1 MRRKEKQIS
10 LFMVMI
16 LVLSTFSFGIRTVKA
31 EDVNSTYIKNGGFES
46 DFWTDNSWTVEMEVW
61 DLVDIK
67 HFTYSDDP
75 WLTPDE
81 GEHAFKYWIDDTKA
95 AGTQVVTLKQS
106 IESLPAGTYELSL
119 KSMGGADKAA
129 GSVELFAGND
139 KATSVPTTGYDN
151 WGTVSLEFI
160 LEQDTSDFVIGANI
174 SGDPGAWGY
183 VDRFELKQG
192 STDTTRPV
200 DANIF
205 VKKVEGLSPEFIKGV
220 DISSIIS
227 LEESGVKFYSEKGE
241 EQDIFTTLKE
251 AGVNY
256 IRVRVWNNPFDSA
269 GKGYGGGNNDLDTA
283 IAIGKRATENEMRLL
298 VDFHYSDFWADPAK
312 QHTPKAW
319 ENLSFEDKKTELYE
333 YTKESLQEMIDQG
346 IDIGMV
352 QIGNETNGQFVGE
365 SDWTKMSEL
374 FNAGSRA
381 VREIDENILVALHF
395 TNPEASGRY
404 DSYAQELEQNE
415 VDYDV
420 FASSYY
426 PFWHGT
432 LSNLTSVLKQVADTY
447 GKKVMVAE
455 TSYTYTEQDGDG
467 HGNTAPGSGQT
478 LNYSIT
484 PQGQANSVRDVIQ
497 AVANVGKAGIGV
509 FYWEPAWLPVGPKES
524 LEQNKIKWEEHGSGW
539 ASSYSKE
546 YDPDDA
552 GKWYGGSA
560 VDNQALFD
568 FGGHPLPSLNV
579 FKYVDTGAVAPVA
592 IDEIKNVAVTAIAGE
607 EVTLPTVVNVT
618 YNDGST
624 GTISVVWNQAEL
636 DQAVSKGAGS
646 YVISGMAEG
655 ERTVKAVL
663 VIKKENYALNAGFEN
678 SDRSMW
684 KITYGEGSEPHT
696 NYQNKV
702 TDAKSG
708 NYSLHFYSAEA
719 VDFKVEQTISGLTPG
734 SYQLSMFI
742 QGGDASSSDMNLYA
756 VTGGKEVKVKTSVD
770 GWTQWKNPEIQNI
783 LVTDGTITIG
793 ASIKASGGAWG
804 TIDDFYLNYVKGE
817 ESSPD
822 SGAGTIPGN
831 TGGGQSQP
839 EIPVNPV
846 PTPEDTPP
854 LTETQPKVHQPYM
867 KGYSNGTFRP
877 DQAMTRAEMAAV
889 LSRVHAGQKETVQ
902 TIKYTDMSDFGWA
915 ANEIQQAT
923 TAGLMTGY
931 KDGTFRPNK
940 LITRAEMAA
949 IVARWMDLS
958 GDPSSPFTDTEGHW
972 SAQNIAQVQKAG
984 YMKGM
989 PDRSFRPDQY
999 VSRAEAVT
1007 LINRVLKRG
1016 PLSGSSASSWSDVS
1030 LSHWALKDIEEA
1042 TVSHSYSISED
1053 GKEIKE

>member
-10 LFMVMI
+10 FFMVLI
-16 LVLSTFSFGIRTVKA
+16 LVLSTFSFNIGTVKA

-46 DFWTDNSWTVEMEVW
+46 DFWTDNSWTVETEVW

-67 HFTYSDDP
+67 HFAYSTDP

-81 GEHAFKYWIDDTKA
+81 GEHAFKYWIDDTKVA
-95 AGTQVVTLKQS
+95 DTQVFTLKQA
-106 IESLPAGTYELSL
+106 IPNLPAGTYELSV

-129 GSVELFAGND
+129 GSIELFAGND
-139 KATSVPTTGYDN
+139 KAAAVATTGYDN
-151 WGTVSLEFI
+151 WGTASLEFI
-160 LEQDTSDFVIGANI
+160 LEQDTSDLVIGANI
-174 SGDPGAWGY
+174 SGAPGAWGY
-183 VDRFELKQG
+183 VDRFELKQV

-227 LEESGVKFYSEKGE
+227 LEKSGVKFYSEDGK

-269 GKGYGGGNNDLDTA
+269 GKGYGGGNNDLQTA
-283 IAIGKRATENEMRLL
+283 IAIGKRATQNDMKLL

-319 ENLSFEDKKTELYE
+319 ENLSFEEKKTELYE

-365 SDWTKMSEL
+365 SDWTKMGEL

-381 VREIDENILVALHF
+381 VREINRNILVALHF
-395 TNPEASGRY
+395 TNPETAGRY
-404 DSYAQELEQNE
+404 DSYAQKLQQNE

-447 GKKVMVAE
+447 HKKVMVAE

-497 AVANVGKAGIGV
+497 AVADIGEAGIGV
-509 FYWEPAWLPVGPKES
+509 FYWEPAWLPVGSKEN
-524 LEQNKIKWEEHGSGW
+524 LDQNKMLWEEHGSGW

-579 FKYVDTGAVAPVA
+579 FKFVDTGAVAPLA
-592 IDEIKNVAVTAIAGE
+592 IDEIKNVSVTAIAGE

-624 GTISVVWNQAEL
+624 GTISVVWNQTEL

-655 ERTVKAVL
+655 ERTVKAAL
-663 VIKKENYALNAGFEN
+663 EIKKENYALNAGFEN
-678 SDRSMW
+678 NDRSMW
-684 KITYGEGSEPHT
+684 KITYGDGSEPHT
-696 NYQNKV
+696 NYQDKV

-719 VDFKVEQTISGLTPG
+719 VDFRVEQTISGLTPG
-734 SYQLSMFI
+734 YYQLSMFI

-756 VTGGKEVKVKTSVD
+756 VSGGKEMKVKTSVD

-804 TIDDFYLNYVKGE
+804 TIDDFYLSYVKGV

-822 SGAGTIPGN
+822 SGAGTNPGN
-831 TGGGQSQP
+831 QGGGQSQP
-839 EIPVNPV
+839 EVPVTPV

-867 KGYSNGTFRP
+867 KGYPNGTFRP
-877 DQAMTRAEMAAV
+877 DQAMTRAEFAAV
-889 LSRVHAGQKETVQ
+889 LSRIYEEQKETVQ

-915 ANEIQQAT
+915 ANEIQQVT
-923 TAGLMTGY
+923 SAGLMTGY

-940 LITRAEMAA
+940 FITRAEMAA

-958 GDPSSPFTDTEGHW
+958 GDSTSSFTDTKGHW
-972 SAQNIAQVQKAG
+972 SAQNIALVQKAG

-989 PDRSFRPDQY
+989 PDGSFRPDQY

-1016 PLSGSSASSWSDVS
+1016 PLSGSPASSWSDVS
-1030 LSHWALKDIEEA
+1030 MSHWASQDIEEA
-1042 TVSHSYSISED
+1042 TVSHSYSILED
-1053 GKEIKE
+1053 GKEVKE

>member
-1 MRRKEKQIS
+1 
-10 LFMVMI
+10 MVLI
-16 LVLSTFSFGIRTVKA
+16 LALSSFSFNMGTAKA
-31 EDVNSTYIKNGGFES
+31 ADVNNSYIENGGFKS
-46 DFWTDNSWTVEMEVW
+46 DFWTDKSWTVETELW
-61 DLVDIK
+61 DQVDIK
-67 HFTYSDDP
+67 RFAYADDSSIKAEE
-75 WLTPDE
+75 E
-81 GEHAFKYWIDDTKA
+81 GHAFKYWIKA
-95 AGTQVVTLKQS
+95 EAPNTQHVTLKQS
-106 IESLPAGTYELSL
+106 IESLPAGTYELSV
-119 KSMGGADKAA
+119 KSMGGADKEA

-139 KATSVPTTGYDN
+139 KAAAADTSGYN
-151 WGTVSLEFI
+151 TWGTASLKFV
-160 LEQDTSDFVIGANI
+160 LEQDASDLVIGANI
-174 SGDPGAWGY
+174 SGAPGAWGY
-183 VDRFELKQG
+183 IDRFELKQV

-200 DANIF
+200 EADIF

-220 DISSIIS
+220 DNSSIIS
-227 LEESGVKFYSEKGE
+227 LENSGVKFYSEDGE

-256 IRVRVWNNPFDSA
+256 IRVRIWNNPFDSE

-283 IAIGKRATENEMRLL
+283 IAIGKRATENGMKLL

-319 ENLSFEDKKTELYE
+319 ANLNFDDKKTELYE
-333 YTKESLQEMIDQG
+333 YTKDSLQEMIDEG
-346 IDIGMV
+346 IKIGMV

-365 SDWTKMSEL
+365 TDWTKMSQL

-395 TNPEASGRY
+395 ANPEASGRY
-404 DSYAQELEQNE
+404 DSYAQHLKQNE

-455 TSYTYTEQDGDG
+455 TSYAYTKEDGDG

-484 PQGQANSVRDVIQ
+484 AQGQANSVRDVIQ
-497 AVANVGKAGIGV
+497 AVANVGEAGIGV

-524 LEQNKIKWEEHGSGW
+524 LEQNKIKWEQYGSGW

-552 GKWYGGSA
+552 GRWYGGSA

-568 FGGHPLPSLNV
+568 FDGHPLPSLNV

-592 IDEIKNVAVTAIAGE
+592 IDEVKNVSVTAIAGE
-607 EVTLPTVVNVT
+607 KITLPTVVNVT

-624 GTISVVWNQAEL
+624 GTLSVVWNQSELEQAE
-636 DQAVSKGAGS
+636 SKGAGS
-646 YVISGMAEG
+646 YAISGIAEG
-655 ERTVKAVL
+655 GRTVEAIL
-663 VIKKENYALNAGFEN
+663 EIKKENYASNAGFE
-678 SDRSMW
+678 SDNRSMW

-696 NYQNKV
+696 NYQDKI
-702 TDAKSG
+702 TDAKTG

-719 VDFKVEQTISGLTPG
+719 VDFRVEQTISGLKAG
-734 SYQLSMFI
+734 YYNLSMFI

-756 VTGGKEVKVKTSVD
+756 VSGGKEVKVSTDVG
-770 GWTQWKNPEIQNI
+770 GWTQWRNPEVQNI

-804 TIDDFYLNYVKGE
+804 TIDDFYLGYVKE
-817 ESSPD
+817 LESVPD
-822 SGAGTIPGN
+822 SGTGTMPESPG
-831 TGGGQSQP
+831 GEQSQP
-839 EIPVNPV
+839 EAPANPA

-854 LTETQPKVHQPYM
+854 PTDSQPNVHQPYM
-867 KGYSNGTFRP
+867 KGYPDGTFKP

-889 LSRVHAGQKETVQ
+889 LSRLQAGQEVTAQTVN
-902 TIKYTDMSDFGWA
+902 YTDDLGWA
-915 ANEIQQAT
+915 ANEIREVT
-923 TAGLMTGY
+923 STGLMKGY
-931 KDGTFRPNK
+931 RNGTFGPNK
-940 LITRAEMAA
+940 MITRAEMAA
-949 IVARWMDLS
+949 VVVRWMDLS
-958 GDPSSPFTDTEGHW
+958 GDFSSPFTDTKGHW
-972 SAQNIAQVQKAG
+972 SAENIALVQKAG

-989 PDRSFRPDQY
+989 PNGSFGPDQY
-999 VSRAEAVT
+999 LSRAEAVT

-1016 PLSGSSASSWSDVS
+1016 PMLGSSTSSWSDVS
-1030 LSHWALKDIEEA
+1030 LNHWASQDIEEA
-1042 TVSHSYSISED
+1042 TVSHNSTHDD
-1053 GKEIKE
+1053 GKEVKE

>member
-10 LFMVMI
+10 LFMVLI
-16 LVLSTFSFGIRTVKA
+16 LVLSTFSFNMGTAKA
-31 EDVNSTYIKNGGFES
+31 EDGNGTYIKNGGFES
-46 DFWTDNSWTVEMEVW
+46 DFWIDKSWTVETEVW
-61 DLVDIK
+61 DQVAID
-67 HFTYSDDP
+67 HFAYADNSSITVE
-75 WLTPDE
+75 E
-81 GEHAFKYWIDDTKA
+81 GEYAFKYWIDNTKA
-95 AGTQVVTLKQS
+95 TNTQLVTLKQS
-106 IESLPAGTYELSL
+106 IKSLPAGTYELSVR
-119 KSMGGADKAA
+119 SMGGTGEEA
-129 GSVELFAGND
+129 GKVELFAGNE
-139 KATSVPTTGYDN
+139 KAAADATTDYNN
-151 WGTVSLEFI
+151 WGTASLKFV
-160 LEQDTSDFVIGANI
+160 LEQDSSDLVIGANI
-174 SGDPGAWGY
+174 SGAPGAWGY
-183 VDRFELKQG
+183 IDRFELKQV

-227 LEESGVKFYSEKGE
+227 LEKSGVKFYSEDGE
-241 EQDIFTTLKE
+241 EQDIFTTLKD

-256 IRVRVWNNPFDSA
+256 IRVRVWNNPFDSD
-269 GKGYGGGNNDLDTA
+269 KNGYGGGNNDLDTA
-283 IAIGKRATENEMRLL
+283 IEIGKRATENEMKLL

-319 ENLSFEDKKTELYE
+319 EGLSFSEKKSELYKF
-333 YTKESLQEMIDQG
+333 TKASLQDMINQG

-374 FNAGSRA
+374 FNEGSRA
-381 VREIDENILVALHF
+381 VREIDKNILVALHF

-404 DSYAQELEQNE
+404 DSYAKELKQNE

-455 TSYTYTEQDGDG
+455 TSYTYTKEDGDG

-497 AVANVGKAGIGV
+497 AVADVGEAGIGV

-524 LEQNKIKWEEHGSGW
+524 LEQNKIKWEQYGSGW

-568 FGGHPLPSLNV
+568 FDGHPLPSLNV

-592 IDEIKNVAVTAIAGE
+592 IDEVKDVAVTAIAGE
-607 EVTLPTVVNVT
+607 KITLPTVVNVT

-624 GTISVVWNQAEL
+624 RTLSVVWNQSELEQAE
-636 DQAVSKGAGS
+636 SKGAGS
-646 YVISGMAEG
+646 YVISGTAEG
-655 ERTVKAVL
+655 GMTVKAIL
-663 VIKKENYALNAGFEN
+663 EIKKENHASNGSFE
-678 SDRSMW
+678 SDDRSMW
-684 KITYGEGSEPHT
+684 TITYGEGREPHT
-696 NYQNKV
+696 KYQDKV

-708 NYSLHFYSAEA
+708 SYSLHFYSAEA
-719 VDFKVEQTISGLTPG
+719 VDFRVEQTITGLKSG
-734 SYQLSMFI
+734 YYNLSMFI
-742 QGGDASSSDMNLYA
+742 QGGDASSSDMNLFA
-756 VTGGKEVKVKTSVD
+756 ISGGKEVKVATEVD
-770 GWTQWKNPEIQNI
+770 GWTQWRNPEIQNI

-793 ASIKASGGAWG
+793 ANIKAGGGAWG
-804 TIDDFYLNYVKGE
+804 TIDDFYLGYVKEVG
-817 ESSPD
+817 SVPD
-822 SGAGTIPGN
+822 SGTGTTPESP
-831 TGGGQSQP
+831 GGGQSQP
-839 EIPVNPV
+839 ETPANPA
-846 PTPEDTPP
+846 PTPENPAPP
-854 LTETQPKVHQPYM
+854 ADSQPDVHQPYM
-867 KGYSNGTFRP
+867 TGYPDGTFKP

-889 LSRVHAGQKETVQ
+889 LSRLHAGQEVTAQ
-902 TIKYTDMSDFGWA
+902 AINYTDDLGWA
-915 ANEIQQAT
+915 AKEIHEVT
-923 TAGLMTGY
+923 SAGLMTGY
-931 KDGTFRPNK
+931 RNGTFGPNK
-940 LITRAEMAA
+940 MITRAEMAA
-949 IVARWMDLS
+949 VVVRWMDLS
-958 GDPSSPFTDTEGHW
+958 GDSSSPFMDTKGHW
-972 SAQNIAQVQKAG
+972 SEQNIALVQKAG
-984 YMKGM
+984 YIKGM
-989 PDRSFRPDQY
+989 PDGSFGPNQY
-999 VSRAEAVT
+999 LSRAEAVT

-1016 PLSGSSASSWSDVS
+1016 PLSGITASSWSDVS
-1030 LSHWALKDIEEA
+1030 LDHWASQDIEEA
-1042 TVSHSYSISED
+1042 TVSHNSTQD
-1053 GKEIKE
+1053 ADKEVTE